1 MSRSRRNFSAEFKT
15 NLILQLLKG
24 EKELNVLAVEND
36 IQPNLLRN
44 WKKEFLANASLAFD
58 NKREDNLREKLA
70 EERKEKSEYAKKVG
84 QLTMQ
89 VDWLKKNLKKLSD
102 LTTRVNLVRNLSTT
116 KELPVSTGAK
126 LLGINRTSIYYGG
139 IPVSE
144 EELECKA
151 IIDHLHTDNPT
162 WGARQMSAQLKLR
175 GYQVGRRKAG
185 RYMREMDITPIYPK
199 MNLSKRMKQ
208 AKVCPYLLRNA
219 VIDRSNQAWSIDITY
234 IPMKHGFLYLT
245 AIIDWYSRCIVGWDV
260 DDTLDTTMVI
270 NACKKAFKVAKPLI
284 INSDQGSQ
292 FTSDKYIDFIRNSG
306 IRQSMDGKSRW
317 ADNIM
322 IERWFR
328 SIKYEEAYLTE
339 YANLKEAREAI
350 GRYIYTYNFERCH
363 QSIGNKRPAEVYY
376 PVMLLEAARAAA

>member
-126 LLGINRTSIYYGG
+126 PLGINRTSVYYGG

-144 EELECKA
+144 EELECKS

-219 VIDRSNQAWSIDITY
+219 VIDRPNQAWSIDITY

-328 SIKYEEAYLTE
+328 SFKYEEAYLTE
-339 YANLKEAREAI
+339 YANLKGAREAI

-376 PVMLLEAARAAA
+376 PVMLLDAARAAA

>member
-116 KELPVSTGAK
+116 KELPVSTGAN
-126 LLGINRTSIYYGG
+126 LLGINRTSVYYGG

-151 IIDHLHTDNPT
+151 VIDHLHTDNPT

-292 FTSDKYIDFIRNSG
+292 FTSDKYIEFIRNSG

-328 SIKYEEAYLTE
+328 SFKYEEAYLTE

-376 PVMLLEAARAAA
+376 PVMLLDAARAAA